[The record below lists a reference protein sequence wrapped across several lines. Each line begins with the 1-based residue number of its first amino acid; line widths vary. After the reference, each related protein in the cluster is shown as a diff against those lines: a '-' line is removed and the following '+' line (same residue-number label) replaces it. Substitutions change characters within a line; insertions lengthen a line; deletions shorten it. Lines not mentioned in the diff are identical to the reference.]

1 MKDFKIACVYFWKY
15 LKQYW
20 VAVTIMIVLT
30 LLATFFQV
38 IAPIYMGNAVTALTK
53 YVARLADPATRASA
67 SMATFYTA
75 LKLMALYFL
84 LNVLAQFIAWM
95 IMSKFNADATNGM
108 RKNLFAKLQRM
119 KIRYFDTHQD
129 GKILSLFTSDID
141 NIFNA
146 LNNAV
151 FEIVS
156 QGALYIGTLIMMF
169 SINVKLALIT
179 VASTPFVLVIALVI
193 MSKARK
199 YLDAQQD
206 EISNLNGYVNEQING
221 EQVILSNGLQQ
232 ESIAGFKKYN
242 RRVKDT
248 MFKGQFYSGLLFP
261 LMQGLSLLNLAIV
274 IVGGIWLI
282 VADSMNTATGLG
294 LIVMFVQYSQTYFQP
309 LTQLTSIYSMIQ
321 LALTGAKRLAKVEAQ
336 PEEDLV
342 LDGKKQE
349 DLRSKVAL
357 NDVHFS
363 YDEGKEILHGI
374 DLSVKKGQMLALVGP
389 TGSGKTTTMNLF
401 NRFYDVD
408 SGTITFDGVDVRDLT
423 LKSLRSKVG
432 IVLQDSLL
440 FTGTIA
446 ENIKYGKPDAS
457 DEEMIFAAK
466 QAQIHDFIMSLP
478 EGYATRVSDE
488 QSIFS
493 TGQKQLVSIART
505 LLSDPDF
512 LILDEATS
520 NVDTVTEEKI
530 QQAMDA
536 VLADRTSFVIAHRL
550 KTIINCEVKAM
561 IRYQDVGMKYGE
573 NTILEHID
581 LEIDAGEFFV
591 LVGPSGSGK
600 TTLLRMLNQLTLP
613 TQGDIYLN
621 NKKIKEYDKQK
632 LRLNTGYVLQD
643 SSLFPNLTLE
653 DNITI
658 QLEQLGVTKEK
669 RRARAAELL
678 KSVELDP
685 KVFAKRK
692 PAELSGGQKQRVAIV
707 RALATKPDLV
717 LMDESFSALDPVL
730 RRQSQDLILD
740 LHQKLKPTIVFV
752 THDMQEAL
760 RLGDRIAV
768 LHAGHL
774 QQVGTPTQIMQQPA
788 NDFVKDFF
796 DPECPHFWNLEYLL
810 QTAYPTKI
818 ADAKN
823 AVELESFDDLLTQ
836 LQKTPELRFTYQA
849 QTYQL
854 TYQGLLAY
862 LAEQGGRR

>member
-1 MKDFKIACVYFWKY
+1 MKDFKIACGYFWKY

-20 VAVTIMIVLT
+20 LAVTIMIVLT

-53 YVARLADPATRASA
+53 YVAQLADPATRASA
-67 SMATFYTA
+67 SMIAFYTA

-156 QGALYIGTLIMMF
+156 QGALYIGTLIVMF

-242 RRVKDT
+242 QRVKDT

-536 VLADRTSFVIAHRL
+536 VLAGRTSFVIAHRL
-550 KTIINCEVKAM
+550 KTIINADKIAVVRDGNVIE
-561 IRYQDVGMKYGE
+561 Q
-573 NTILEHID
+573 
-581 LEIDAGEFFV
+581 
-591 LVGPSGSGK
+591 GSH
-600 TTLLRMLNQLTLP
+600 
-613 TQGDIYLN
+613 
-621 NKKIKEYDKQK
+621 
-632 LRLNTGYVLQD
+632 
-643 SSLFPNLTLE
+643 
-653 DNITI
+653 
-658 QLEQLGVTKEK
+658 
-669 RRARAAELL
+669 AELIAQKGFYYDL
-678 KSVELDP
+678 YTNQMVLD
-685 KVFAKRK
+685 
-692 PAELSGGQKQRVAIV
+692 
-707 RALATKPDLV
+707 
-717 LMDESFSALDPVL
+717 
-730 RRQSQDLILD
+730 
-740 LHQKLKPTIVFV
+740 
-752 THDMQEAL
+752 
-760 RLGDRIAV
+760 
-768 LHAGHL
+768 
-774 QQVGTPTQIMQQPA
+774 
-788 NDFVKDFF
+788 
-796 DPECPHFWNLEYLL
+796 
-810 QTAYPTKI
+810 
-818 ADAKN
+818 
-823 AVELESFDDLLTQ
+823 
-836 LQKTPELRFTYQA
+836 
-849 QTYQL
+849 
-854 TYQGLLAY
+854 
-862 LAEQGGRR
+862 

>member
-1 MKDFKIACVYFWKY
+1 MKDFKIACSYFWKY

-20 VAVTIMIVLT
+20 IAVTIMIVLT

-53 YVARLADPATRASA
+53 YVAQLADPATRASA
-67 SMATFYTA
+67 SMAIFYTA

-156 QGALYIGTLIMMF
+156 QGALYIGTLVVMF

-242 RRVKDT
+242 QRVKDT

-321 LALTGAKRLAKVEAQ
+321 LALTGARRLAKVEAQ

-349 DLRSKVAL
+349 GLRSKVAL

-408 SGTITFDGVDVRDLT
+408 SGTVTFDGVDVRDLT

-446 ENIKYGKPDAS
+446 ENIKYGAPNAS

-478 EGYATRVSDE
+478 EGYATKVSDE

-536 VLADRTSFVIAHRL
+536 VLAGRTSFVIAHRL
-550 KTIINCEVKAM
+550 KTIINA
-561 IRYQDVGMKYGE
+561 
-573 NTILEHID
+573 
-581 LEIDAGEFFV
+581 
-591 LVGPSGSGK
+591 
-600 TTLLRMLNQLTLP
+600 
-613 TQGDIYLN
+613 
-621 NKKIKEYDKQK
+621 DK
-632 LRLNTGYVLQD
+632 
-643 SSLFPNLTLE
+643 
-653 DNITI
+653 
-658 QLEQLGVTKEK
+658 
-669 RRARAAELL
+669 
-678 KSVELDP
+678 
-685 KVFAKRK
+685 
-692 PAELSGGQKQRVAIV
+692 
-707 RALATKPDLV
+707 
-717 LMDESFSALDPVL
+717 
-730 RRQSQDLILD
+730 
-740 LHQKLKPTIVFV
+740 
-752 THDMQEAL
+752 
-760 RLGDRIAV
+760 IAV
-768 LHAGHL
+768 LRDGN
-774 QQVGTPTQIMQQPA
+774 VI
-788 NDFVKDFF
+788 
-796 DPECPHFWNLEYLL
+796 
-810 QTAYPTKI
+810 
-818 ADAKN
+818 
-823 AVELESFDDLLTQ
+823 
-836 LQKTPELRFTYQA
+836 
-849 QTYQL
+849 
-854 TYQGLLAY
+854 
-862 LAEQGGRR
+862 EQGSHSELIAQKGFYYDLYTNQMVLD

>member
-1 MKDFKIACVYFWKY
+1 MKDFKIACGYFWKY

-20 VAVTIMIVLT
+20 LAVTIMIVLT

-53 YVARLADPATRASA
+53 YVAQLADPVTRASA
-67 SMATFYTA
+67 SMAAFYTA

-156 QGALYIGTLIMMF
+156 QGALYIGTLIVMF

-242 RRVKDT
+242 QRVKDT

-321 LALTGAKRLAKVEAQ
+321 LALTGARRLAKVEAQ
-336 PEEDLV
+336 AEENLV

-349 DLRSKVAL
+349 GLRSKVAL

-374 DLSVKKGQMLALVGP
+374 DLSVDKGQMLALVGP

-408 SGTITFDGVDVRDLT
+408 SGSVTFDGVDVRDLT

-446 ENIKYGKPDAS
+446 DNIKYGKPDAS
-457 DEEMIFAAK
+457 DEEMIAAAK
-466 QAQIHDFIMSLP
+466 QAQIHDFVVSLP
-478 EGYATRVSDE
+478 DGYATKVSDE

-536 VLADRTSFVIAHRL
+536 VLAGRTSFVIAHRL
-550 KTIINCEVKAM
+550 KTIVNA
-561 IRYQDVGMKYGE
+561 
-573 NTILEHID
+573 
-581 LEIDAGEFFV
+581 
-591 LVGPSGSGK
+591 
-600 TTLLRMLNQLTLP
+600 
-613 TQGDIYLN
+613 
-621 NKKIKEYDKQK
+621 DK
-632 LRLNTGYVLQD
+632 
-643 SSLFPNLTLE
+643 
-653 DNITI
+653 
-658 QLEQLGVTKEK
+658 
-669 RRARAAELL
+669 
-678 KSVELDP
+678 
-685 KVFAKRK
+685 
-692 PAELSGGQKQRVAIV
+692 
-707 RALATKPDLV
+707 
-717 LMDESFSALDPVL
+717 
-730 RRQSQDLILD
+730 
-740 LHQKLKPTIVFV
+740 
-752 THDMQEAL
+752 
-760 RLGDRIAV
+760 IAV
-768 LHAGHL
+768 LRDGN
-774 QQVGTPTQIMQQPA
+774 VI
-788 NDFVKDFF
+788 
-796 DPECPHFWNLEYLL
+796 
-810 QTAYPTKI
+810 
-818 ADAKN
+818 
-823 AVELESFDDLLTQ
+823 
-836 LQKTPELRFTYQA
+836 
-849 QTYQL
+849 
-854 TYQGLLAY
+854 
-862 LAEQGGRR
+862 EQGSHAELIAQKGFYYDLYTNQMVLD

>member
-1 MKDFKIACVYFWKY
+1 MKDFKIACGYFWKY

-20 VAVTIMIVLT
+20 LAVTIMIVLT

-38 IAPIYMGNAVTALTK
+38 IAPIYMGNAVTVLTK
-53 YVARLADPATRASA
+53 YVAQLADPVTRASA
-67 SMATFYTA
+67 SMAAFYTA

-156 QGALYIGTLIMMF
+156 QGALYIGTLIVMF

-242 RRVKDT
+242 QRVKDT

-321 LALTGAKRLAKVEAQ
+321 LALTGARRLAKVEAQ
-336 PEEDLV
+336 AEEDLV

-349 DLRSKVAL
+349 GLRSKVAL

-374 DLSVKKGQMLALVGP
+374 DLSVDKGQMLALVGP
-389 TGSGKTTTMNLF
+389 TGSGKTTTINLF
-401 NRFYDVD
+401 NRFYDVN
-408 SGTITFDGVDVRDLT
+408 SGSVTFDGVDVRDLT

-446 ENIKYGKPDAS
+446 DNIKYGKPDAS
-457 DEEMIFAAK
+457 DEEMIAAAK
-466 QAQIHDFIMSLP
+466 QAQIHDFVVSLP
-478 EGYATRVSDE
+478 DGYATKVSDE

-536 VLADRTSFVIAHRL
+536 VLAGRTSFVIAHRL
-550 KTIINCEVKAM
+550 KTIVNA
-561 IRYQDVGMKYGE
+561 
-573 NTILEHID
+573 
-581 LEIDAGEFFV
+581 
-591 LVGPSGSGK
+591 
-600 TTLLRMLNQLTLP
+600 
-613 TQGDIYLN
+613 
-621 NKKIKEYDKQK
+621 DK
-632 LRLNTGYVLQD
+632 
-643 SSLFPNLTLE
+643 
-653 DNITI
+653 
-658 QLEQLGVTKEK
+658 
-669 RRARAAELL
+669 
-678 KSVELDP
+678 
-685 KVFAKRK
+685 
-692 PAELSGGQKQRVAIV
+692 
-707 RALATKPDLV
+707 
-717 LMDESFSALDPVL
+717 
-730 RRQSQDLILD
+730 
-740 LHQKLKPTIVFV
+740 
-752 THDMQEAL
+752 
-760 RLGDRIAV
+760 IAV
-768 LHAGHL
+768 LRDGN
-774 QQVGTPTQIMQQPA
+774 VI
-788 NDFVKDFF
+788 
-796 DPECPHFWNLEYLL
+796 
-810 QTAYPTKI
+810 
-818 ADAKN
+818 
-823 AVELESFDDLLTQ
+823 
-836 LQKTPELRFTYQA
+836 
-849 QTYQL
+849 
-854 TYQGLLAY
+854 
-862 LAEQGGRR
+862 EQGSHAELIAQKGFYYDLYTNQMVLD

>member
-1 MKDFKIACVYFWKY
+1 MKDFKIACGYFWKY

-20 VAVTIMIVLT
+20 LAVTIMIVLT

-53 YVARLADPATRASA
+53 YVAQLADPVTRASA
-67 SMATFYTA
+67 SMAAFYTA

-156 QGALYIGTLIMMF
+156 QGALYIGTLIVMF

-242 RRVKDT
+242 QRVKDT

-321 LALTGAKRLAKVEAQ
+321 LALTGARRLAKVEAQ
-336 PEEDLV
+336 AEEDLV
-342 LDGKKQE
+342 LDGKRQE
-349 DLRSKVAL
+349 GLRSKVAL

-374 DLSVKKGQMLALVGP
+374 DLSVDKGQMLALVGP

-408 SGTITFDGVDVRDLT
+408 SGSVTFDGVDVRDLT

-446 ENIKYGKPDAS
+446 DNIKYGKPDAS
-457 DEEMIFAAK
+457 DEEMIAAAK
-466 QAQIHDFIMSLP
+466 QAQIHDFVVSLP
-478 EGYATRVSDE
+478 DGYATKVSDE

-536 VLADRTSFVIAHRL
+536 VLAGRTNFVIAHRL
-550 KTIINCEVKAM
+550 KTIVNA
-561 IRYQDVGMKYGE
+561 
-573 NTILEHID
+573 
-581 LEIDAGEFFV
+581 
-591 LVGPSGSGK
+591 
-600 TTLLRMLNQLTLP
+600 
-613 TQGDIYLN
+613 
-621 NKKIKEYDKQK
+621 DK
-632 LRLNTGYVLQD
+632 
-643 SSLFPNLTLE
+643 
-653 DNITI
+653 
-658 QLEQLGVTKEK
+658 
-669 RRARAAELL
+669 
-678 KSVELDP
+678 
-685 KVFAKRK
+685 
-692 PAELSGGQKQRVAIV
+692 
-707 RALATKPDLV
+707 
-717 LMDESFSALDPVL
+717 
-730 RRQSQDLILD
+730 
-740 LHQKLKPTIVFV
+740 
-752 THDMQEAL
+752 
-760 RLGDRIAV
+760 IAV
-768 LHAGHL
+768 LRDGN
-774 QQVGTPTQIMQQPA
+774 VI
-788 NDFVKDFF
+788 
-796 DPECPHFWNLEYLL
+796 
-810 QTAYPTKI
+810 
-818 ADAKN
+818 
-823 AVELESFDDLLTQ
+823 
-836 LQKTPELRFTYQA
+836 
-849 QTYQL
+849 
-854 TYQGLLAY
+854 
-862 LAEQGGRR
+862 EQGSHAELIAQKGFYYDLYTNQMVLD

>member
-349 DLRSKVAL
+349 GLRSKVAL

-374 DLSVKKGQMLALVGP
+374 DLSVEKGQMLALVGP

-408 SGTITFDGVDVRDLT
+408 SGTVTFDGVDVRDLT

-446 ENIKYGKPDAS
+446 ENIKYGAPNAS

-478 EGYATRVSDE
+478 EGYATKVSDE

-505 LLSDPDF
+505 LLSDPDL

-536 VLADRTSFVIAHRL
+536 VLAGRTSFVIAHRL
-550 KTIINCEVKAM
+550 KTIINA
-561 IRYQDVGMKYGE
+561 
-573 NTILEHID
+573 
-581 LEIDAGEFFV
+581 
-591 LVGPSGSGK
+591 
-600 TTLLRMLNQLTLP
+600 
-613 TQGDIYLN
+613 
-621 NKKIKEYDKQK
+621 DK
-632 LRLNTGYVLQD
+632 
-643 SSLFPNLTLE
+643 
-653 DNITI
+653 
-658 QLEQLGVTKEK
+658 
-669 RRARAAELL
+669 
-678 KSVELDP
+678 
-685 KVFAKRK
+685 
-692 PAELSGGQKQRVAIV
+692 
-707 RALATKPDLV
+707 
-717 LMDESFSALDPVL
+717 
-730 RRQSQDLILD
+730 
-740 LHQKLKPTIVFV
+740 
-752 THDMQEAL
+752 
-760 RLGDRIAV
+760 IAV
-768 LHAGHL
+768 LRDGN
-774 QQVGTPTQIMQQPA
+774 VI
-788 NDFVKDFF
+788 
-796 DPECPHFWNLEYLL
+796 
-810 QTAYPTKI
+810 
-818 ADAKN
+818 
-823 AVELESFDDLLTQ
+823 
-836 LQKTPELRFTYQA
+836 
-849 QTYQL
+849 
-854 TYQGLLAY
+854 
-862 LAEQGGRR
+862 EQGSHSELIAQKGFYYDLYTNQMVLD